1 MRPDLNYT
9 NDELR
14 DRYIHNQKTDDEIW
28 EEIRTDYEGNTHWR
42 EKPFINFLRAF
53 YEPPLKKKNQYPHA
67 PVDKHLRKNQLG
79 TL

>member
-28 EEIRTDYEGNTHWR
+28 EEII
-42 EKPFINFLRAF
+42 F
-53 YEPPLKKKNQYPHA
+53 
-67 PVDKHLRKNQLG
+67 
-79 TL
+79 